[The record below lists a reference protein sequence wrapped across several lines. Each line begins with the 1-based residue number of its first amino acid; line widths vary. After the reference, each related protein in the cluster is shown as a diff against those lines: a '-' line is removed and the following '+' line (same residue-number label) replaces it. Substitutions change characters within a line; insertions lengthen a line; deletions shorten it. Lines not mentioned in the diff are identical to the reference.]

1 MPELPEVETI
11 RRQLGPLITGRRI
24 AGVEVLMAKS
34 CPISAQELSEW
45 VVGAHVQAMRRY
57 AKVLVIELDNDHS
70 LVIHLKMTGQ
80 LVFRDDQVDWGAGH
94 PTASLLGQLPD
105 RSTRVIIEWDPAYP
119 GGGPTADPPPAD
131 PPARLFVNDQR
142 IFGWIKLVPTAQVAA
157 LPVIAA
163 QGPEPVTP
171 PGQPLTGRA
180 ATAARDDFLD
190 RVAHRRGTTIKAAIL
205 DQHVVAGVGNIYA
218 DEALWA
224 ARIHPARRVR
234 DLSVDQLGE
243 VFDQAGLSMLRSLD
257 SGGST
262 MRTYVRPDGST
273 GNYLDLFANVF
284 ARTGQPCRR
293 CGTAVV
299 KTRVAGRGTHLCP
312 ACQTLG

>member
-11 RRQLGPLITGRRI
+11 RRQLGPLIGGRPI
-24 AGVEVLMAKS
+24 TGVEVLMAKS
-34 CPISAQELSEW
+34 CPISPQELSAW
-45 VVGAHVQAMRRY
+45 VVGARVRALRRY
-57 AKVLVIELDNDHS
+57 AKVLVIELDNDQS

-80 LVFRDDQVDWGAGH
+80 LVFRADQVAWGAGH

-105 RSTRVIIEWDPAYP
+105 RSTRVIIELGPPGDPANPLP
-119 GGGPTADPPPAD
+119 GTSA
-131 PPARLFVNDQR
+131 ARLFFNDQR
-142 IFGWIKLVPTAQVAA
+142 IFGWIKLVPTDQVAD
-157 LPVIAA
+157 LPFIAA

-171 PGQPLTGRA
+171 TGQPLTGPA
-180 ATAARDDFLD
+180 ARAARDEFLD

-205 DQHVVAGVGNIYA
+205 DQHVIAGVGNIYA

-224 ARIHPARRVR
+224 ARIHPARRVGE
-234 DLSVDQLGE
+234 LSVGQLADL
-243 VFDQAGLSMLRSLD
+243 FDQAGQSMLRSLD

-262 MRTYVRPDGST
+262 MRTYVRPDGTT

-284 ARTGQPCRR
+284 ARTGQPCPR

-299 KTRVAGRGTHLCP
+299 KTRVASRGTHLCP